1 MSWISQCL
9 ALAVCLGLASCAAAG
24 PSGPEG
30 GRLSACPASPN
41 CVNSEEGGVPP
52 LPAAGEAGWARLREA
67 VTALGG
73 SIEREAD
80 GYLHATFR
88 SRVFGFVDDLECR
101 RDGDVAQ
108 VRSASRTG
116 WWDMG
121 VNRRRVESI
130 RRALAEATGK

>member
-1 MSWISQCL
+1 MSRIAPCL
-9 ALAVCLGLASCAAAG
+9 ALAVCLALSSCAAAG
-24 PSGPEG
+24 PSGLDG
-30 GRLSACPASPN
+30 GRLRACPGSPN
-41 CVNSEEGGVPP
+41 CVNSEEGGVAP

-67 VTALGG
+67 VASLGG
-73 SIEREAD
+73 SIEREGD
-80 GYLHATFR
+80 EYLHATFR
-88 SRVFGFVDDLECR
+88 SRFFGFVDDLECR